1 WRSVMYR
8 SSSASGDEHRC
19 LCVGV
24 RAGGGRGGAHR
35 RTDTHAC
42 MSPQPGTL
50 NQAIKEVK
58 AMVNK
63 EVDGSV
69 HSIWLMTEVDHWNNE
84 KERLVLITDNS
95 LLVIKYDFIMFMCEQ
110 IQRIPLNYIDRIF
123 HGTFS
128 FPSASLLQREGEG
141 VRIFW
146 DRLRE
151 PSFVSNWNP
160 FTTNFPFITFTY
172 HPVWNISDTFSI
184 HKFREQLRE
193 AAQKGHTMSPVPG
206 KANGV
211 LVLNQPIL
219 IEAYVGVMSFLGN
232 QNKLGYSIARGSL
245 GY

>member
-69 HSIWLMTEVDHWNNE
+69 HSIWLMTE
-84 KERLVLITDNS
+84 
-95 LLVIKYDFIMFMCEQ
+95 
-110 IQRIPLNYIDRIF
+110 
-123 HGTFS
+123 
-128 FPSASLLQREGEG
+128 REGEG